1 MGGGLDYNDL
11 IFEGG
16 IKGGSFSFKNDLIG
30 EKEEGFFVD
39 GGVLKINWD
48 LEMKDREPV
57 WGETDAKIDNDSDL
71 GISWWKKSGEFRV
84 ILNMSPEDEAL
95 QNNRLKENN
104 IDLWVLEGTADTES
118 FKGEVEIPYLV
129 KAGIEYPKIKISGNF
144 ELAGEEAESKITSGE
159 IKTEIEEPAEGL
171 SGEITL
177 NNFSYKRTE
186 ELIEFGIEEGS
197 GIEGKIKGK
206 KIKEGKLI
214 GKEGKPMIIGET
226 GMKGSKNYFENAAL
240 VLHTEEEYV
249 HWEIKGNIIEGIEK
263 NYFVANVVN
272 VKGEQ
277 PEGTIRLTGEFDREG
292 VPTSL
297 RLNIRTHKSFSKSQG
312 RIREAYD
319 YEEGYAEIMIG
330 EVGSFNFHFPE
341 EKGTDPRMIWF
352 IEDKGEEK
360 PSVEFI
366 EQVKVEEKDS
376 GYITLKGLRSTA
388 KEEGEEACGA
398 YLILNNTNMDKGEDV
413 SQMCISVATPEIP
426 TGEITRIEFGKDF
439 MGDDFIG
446 VEGIDDSIKS
456 KLEQQEGESSGQVVV
471 PSDSYYI
478 YAWWEGEAFNN
489 SVVGTYYRNYQYK
502 DHYGNESEVAKRTIK
517 VLPPGTATEDVKI
530 PVSEG
535 EGKLEGAV
543 SMDAGDGNMSVIV
556 SFPEDLTITG
566 GSDWDGVLQVPT
578 VVRTPVQPSPSSG
591 MRTENVY
598 SIEVGGNTPLLFDKP
613 VKITFTGKAGH
624 LVGWSRDGVFTPV
637 TNICN
642 PADGSGLG
650 EGGADCKI
658 DSGRDLVVWTRHMT
672 VYTTYTESS
681 IPRIGYRPPV
691 ESITTITPIV
701 ETAPEGQVLGAE
713 KYNFTLLLKTGSR
726 GTEVEELQKFLN
738 DLGFDCGKVDGIF
751 GKNTFAGVIA
761 YQLSNK
767 LKVDGIVGPETRGF
781 LNK

>member
-1 MGGGLDYNDL
+1 MKKLNIKNKILFIFALIAVFAIGGFFNLKEVKA
-11 IFEGG
+11 EGDTEFPKLETLNSLESG
-16 IKGGSFSFKNDLIG
+16 TGINEGIIIEEDRIAGNISIKGFHYEIREG
-30 EKEEGFFVD
+30 E
-39 GGVLKINWD
+39 
-48 LEMKDREPV
+48 
-57 WGETDAKIDNDSDL
+57 
-71 GISWWKKSGEFRV
+71 V
-84 ILNMSPEDEAL
+84 ILEVPGLGGKIGD
-95 QNNRLKENN
+95 KN
-104 IDLWVLEGTADTES
+104 ITGGELLNLETIGSNKYQSKNFFTANL
-118 FKGEVEIPYLV
+118 I
-129 KAGIEYPKIKISGNF
+129 
-144 ELAGEEAESKITSGE
+144 
-159 IKTEIEEPAEGL
+159 IKTEKGDYFWETEG
-171 SGEITL
+171 
-177 NNFSYKRTE
+177 
-186 ELIEFGIEEGS
+186 
-197 GIEGKIKGK
+197 
-206 KIKEGKLI
+206 
-214 GKEGKPMIIGET
+214 
-226 GMKGSKNYFENAAL
+226 A
-240 VLHTEEEYV
+240 
-249 HWEIKGNIIEGIEK
+249 IIEGIER
-263 NYFVANVVN
+263 NYFVANVIEA
-272 VKGEQ
+272 KGDHLK
-277 PEGTIRLTGEFDREG
+277 GIVRLTGD
-292 VPTSL
+292 
-297 RLNIRTHKSFSKSQG
+297 FSKDTKKEKSLELEIKTHEKFFNSDIETG
-312 RIREAYD
+312 R
-319 YEEGYAEIMIG
+319 GYGVNIDSPMEIPVPDIK
-330 EVGSFNFHFPE
+330 E
-341 EKGTDPRMIWF
+341 GTDPRAIWHIPEEYKEYISYEF
-352 IEDKGEEK
+352 YEDKDNIIYLTGK
-360 PSVEFI
+360 KANG
-366 EQVKVEEKDS
+366 QVLF
-376 GYITLKGLRSTA
+376 Y
-388 KEEGEEACGA
+388 
-398 YLILNNTNMDKGEDV
+398 LNNTNTGKDEVEKISYVNIEVIAPKIKLKGEEV
-413 SQMCISVATPEIP
+413 VRVNFGEEYKEEGCEI
-426 TGEITRIEFGKDF
+426 
-439 MGDDFIG
+439 IG
-446 VEGIDDSIKS
+446 GAKGIDLSEEEETKTGFWY
-456 KLEQQEGESSGQVVV
+456 KVKT
-471 PSDSYYI
+471 
-478 YAWWEGEAFNN
+478 WWDGDKKPDT
-489 SVVGTYYRNYQYK
+489 SVIGDYVRKYQYE
-502 DHYGNESEVAKRTIK
+502 DHYGNKSSEIQRTIK